1 MILKGLLPNWV
12 VLEEIDKEIE
22 LGFGFS
28 ATSETPEQGY
38 RVVAINAPTNYQT
51 IRIDADDAV
60 KLKKIADGK
69 PIYYYPVNSESIQVG
84 DIVVC
89 DSTPKK
95 KKIKGQTFIFEH
107 VDNIIASFKEDEII

>member
-38 RVVAINAPTNYQT
+38 RVTAVGV
-51 IRIDADDAV
+51 IDT
-60 KLKKIADGK
+60 G
-69 PIYYYPVNSESIQVG
+69 IQVG

>member
-1 MILKGLLPNWV
+1 MILKALLPNWV
-12 VLEEIDKEIE
+12 VLEEIDKEVE

-38 RVVAINAPTNYQT
+38 RVA
-51 IRIDADDAV
+51 AV
-60 KLKKIADGK
+60 SGFDRGI
-69 PIYYYPVNSESIQVG
+69 EVG

-95 KKIKGQTFIFEH
+95 KKIKGETFIFEH
-107 VDNIIASFKEDEII
+107 IDNIIASFKEDEII